1 MELVHIIKSLWRSKA
16 LVAVGA
22 VLALAVAVAFGMRG
36 QTVTGGTASAD
47 VLIDSQESAIGDL
60 RHDTLPLVARSGILA
75 QILGA
80 DGATH
85 AIAHDAGIPVNEIA
99 VIGPELTIEGV
110 PDQASAERATK
121 LSESARY
128 LVQIQHG
135 DGIPVLTILTRAPT
149 TAEARRL
156 ADATA
161 AALKNYVADY
171 QERAVIPEKRR
182 VTIRQLG
189 PARAGE
195 FKEAP
200 SAILP
205 FVVFL
210 AIFGLWCFAILAW
223 PRIKAAWR
231 SSEASGAPL
240 LGAPLLGAPLPPY
253 AEPPYSEPPSLEPPY
268 SEPSS
273 SLIVIGGAGHRS
285 NGGHSN
291 GGATP
296 DRRPALPRSFVGR
309 ALPPARGDEPK
320 AEDEDIAAEL
330 EPESPESLASKAK
343 RIFGY

>member
-1 MELVHIIKSLWRSKA
+1 M
-16 LVAVGA
+16 AVGA
-22 VLALAVAVAFGMRG
+22 VLALAVAVVFGMRG

-60 RHDTLPLVARSGILA
+60 RPDTLPLVARSGILA

-80 DGATH
+80 DGATR
-85 AIAHDAGIPVNEIA
+85 AIADDAGIPVNEI
-99 VIGPELTIEGV
+99 VVVGPELTVAGV

-128 LVQIQHG
+128 LVEIGHG

-149 TAEARRL
+149 TAEARML

-205 FVVFL
+205 FAVFL

-223 PRIKAAWR
+223 PRIKAAWQ
-231 SSEASGAPL
+231 SSEAAE
-240 LGAPLLGAPLPPY
+240 PPY
-253 AEPPYSEPPSLEPPY
+253 AEPPYSEPPYAPLT
-268 SEPSS
+268 
-273 SLIVIGGAGHRS
+273 RS
-285 NGGHSN
+285 PLTRN
-291 GGATP
+291 P
-296 DRRPALPRSFVGR
+296 LPWSPLTRSP
-309 ALPPARGDEPK
+309 LP
-320 AEDEDIAAEL
+320 L
-330 EPESPESLASKAK
+330 
-343 RIFGY
+343 